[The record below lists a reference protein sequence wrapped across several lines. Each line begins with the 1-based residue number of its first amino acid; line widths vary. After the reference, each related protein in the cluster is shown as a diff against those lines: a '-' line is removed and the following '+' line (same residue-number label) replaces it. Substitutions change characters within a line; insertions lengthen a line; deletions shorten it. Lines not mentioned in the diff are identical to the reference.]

1 MLKIGINGL
10 GRIGRAI
17 LRINALSD
25 TFKIVAI
32 NDTNP
37 SNENLKYM
45 LKYDSTYGVFDK
57 SLEVDDNSIT
67 IDSNE
72 SIPIHH
78 EEKISDVHQIL
89 LIDL

>member
-67 IDSNE
+67 IA
-72 SIPIHH
+72 IGLLFVGVGMI
-78 EEKISDVHQIL
+78 ISSFFVGKK
-89 LIDL
+89 